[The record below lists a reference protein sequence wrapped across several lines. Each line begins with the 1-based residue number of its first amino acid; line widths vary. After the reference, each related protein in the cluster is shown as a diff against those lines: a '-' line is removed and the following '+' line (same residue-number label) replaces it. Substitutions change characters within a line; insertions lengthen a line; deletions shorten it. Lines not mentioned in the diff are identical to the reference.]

1 MEGSYPSIRVVP
13 RVKVKPRPFLG
24 DVVFLYYFLGGMKMS
39 HLMERLTEKQR
50 TEVKRQMAI
59 YSQGVQEIIPT
70 EELEIKIAKSI
81 IENRPLKVKLGLD
94 PSAPDVHLG
103 HTVVL
108 NKLRQFQEN
117 GHTIQLIIGDFTGK
131 IGDPTGKSIARKQLT
146 DEDVKHNAKTYFEQ
160 FGKIMD
166 MSKVELHFN
175 SQWLSK
181 LNFEEVIQ
189 LAGKITVARLLER
202 DDFEERIAFG
212 KPISLHEFF
221 YPLMQGYDS
230 VILECDIELGGTDQ
244 HFNILMGRHFQE
256 KFGKDKQVALLMP
269 LIEGLDG
276 VEKMSK
282 SKKNYI
288 GIDESPQEMYGKAM
302 SIPDELMD
310 KYFELVTDL
319 TPVQIQKIKEE
330 IKSGILH
337 PRDAKMLLGKTIVRM
352 YHGLEAAEQAEQH
365 FIQVFQQGSIP
376 DEIPVIEWRGNEEI
390 SVIDLLVN
398 VKLFQS
404 KSEARRMIENRG
416 IKINGEKVRDVQQ
429 QISITDGLIIQVG
442 KRKFVKMIIQ
452 S

>member
-1 MEGSYPSIRVVP
+1 
-13 RVKVKPRPFLG
+13 
-24 DVVFLYYFLGGMKMS
+24 MKQ
-39 HLMERLTEKQR
+39 LTEKQR
-50 TEVKRQMAI
+50 AEVKRQMAI

-81 IENRPLKVKLGLD
+81 IENRPLKIKLGLD

-146 DEDVKHNAKTYFEQ
+146 DDDVKHNAKTYFEQ

-166 MSKVELHFN
+166 MSKVELHYN

-202 DDFEERIAFG
+202 DDFEDRIAFG

-230 VILECDIELGGTDQ
+230 VKLECDIELGGTDQ

-269 LIEGLDG
+269 LLEGLDG

-282 SKKNYI
+282 SKNNYI

-319 TPVQIQKIKEE
+319 TPIQIQKIKEDIE
-330 IKSGILH
+330 SGILH

-352 YHGLEAAEQAEQH
+352 YHGLKAAEQAEQH
-365 FIQVFQQGSIP
+365 FIQVFQQGSLP
-376 DEIPVIEWRGNEEI
+376 EEIPVIEWRGINHI
-390 SVIDLLVN
+390 SVIDFLVHL
-398 VKLFQS
+398 KLFQS

-416 IKINGEKVRDVQQ
+416 VKINGEKVEDIQL
-429 QISITDGLIIQVG
+429 QISVTNGLIVQIG
-442 KRKFVKMIIQ
+442 KRKFVKVQ
-452 S
+452 YNKK